1 MAFARCGRCVM
12 KGVFRKV
19 APAVLASTLA
29 AAGGCTSDTTSPTS
43 PTTPTAGRSAS
54 ITAEPLVL
62 TPESRP
68 DVRCSRS
75 SSFGL
80 RFVVILSTDG
90 SVTFRRLRFAYNDRT
105 GRSVLP
111 QAIQPLIPNLGP
123 LTFPTELL
131 LPIPTP
137 ATLPSSSPI
146 AVPDSTPN
154 GSGQF
159 SAGSIGKLPL
169 QLEFGC
175 DVPAA
180 GTLVTY
186 VDADDHRGRAKTMQV
201 SVRVEG

>member
-1 MAFARCGRCVM
+1 M
-12 KGVFRKV
+12 KGVFRKHV
-19 APAVLASTLA
+19 PAVLALTLA
-29 AAGGCTSDTTSPTS
+29 AAGGCTSNTTS
-43 PTTPTAGRSAS
+43 PTTPTAAGSAS
-54 ITAEPLVL
+54 ITAEPLVVA
-62 TPESRP
+62 PESRP
-68 DVRCSRS
+68 HVRCPRS
-75 SSFGL
+75 SPFGVRL
-80 RFVVILSTDG
+80 AIVLTSDG
-90 SVTFRRLRFAYNDRT
+90 SVTFRRLRFMFNDRS
-105 GRSVLP
+105 GRNAQP

-123 LTFPTELL
+123 VTVPTELL
-131 LPIPTP
+131 LPIPNA

-146 AVPDSTPN
+146 AVPDGTPA
-154 GSGQF
+154 GGGRF